1 MSRRLALSTTLILVL
16 ASLAGQADETI
27 TRGTNLAVDVAKDGR
42 VVMDL
47 AGDLWVVPQSGGDA
61 TRLTTGL
68 ASAQRPRW
76 SPDGSRL
83 AYTAI
88 TDQKQGIWIH
98 DLADGQTRHLSQ
110 DAWFDLHPTWHP
122 DGQRIT
128 YASDRTGT
136 GFDLWEVDLP
146 TGLHWRLSSR
156 AGDETEPAWSAD
168 GQHVVYIHTEND
180 RWSLI
185 LRRHGEPEEVL
196 VTGSERLAGPSW
208 RPDGSLITVWREG
221 ADETTLDM
229 IILSDPR
236 LVRRFMSG
244 EDFVKV
250 PVSWLDKHRML
261 YAAGGVIR
269 QRLFN
274 AWSSRTVPF
283 RATIE
288 TTPEVVVEKVRRS
301 LPRIDEPQGE
311 LVIHAT
317 RLFDG
322 VGGEYLR
329 DRDILISGGRIR
341 SVEPHEERPGT
352 IVIDMG
358 DLAVLPGLVDVQARL
373 PSGADEKTGPLLLAS
388 GVTTLVSDH
397 ADAEHLNTIW
407 SGKELPGPRLL
418 PSADWPVPDYSSVA
432 DSMTPGLDAIAASR
446 PARLI
451 GFDDPVARRFSEP
464 QTFDTGTTT
473 VVLGSSPNGM
483 PAGIA
488 LHAELRALVAARLK
502 PEQALR
508 AAGVNAAAAL
518 GVDPALGRVATG
530 AVADLVLVDGDPL
543 ADIDTA
549 LNVVAVV
556 RNGRFFSVAGL
567 IERAQTAE
575 TVE

>member
-1 MSRRLALSTTLILVL
+1 
-16 ASLAGQADETI
+16 
-27 TRGTNLAVDVAKDGR
+27 
-42 VVMDL
+42 
-47 AGDLWVVPQSGGDA
+47 
-61 TRLTTGL
+61 
-68 ASAQRPRW
+68 
-76 SPDGSRL
+76 
-83 AYTAI
+83 
-88 TDQKQGIWIH
+88 
-98 DLADGQTRHLSQ
+98 
-110 DAWFDLHPTWHP
+110 
-122 DGQRIT
+122 
-128 YASDRTGT
+128 
-136 GFDLWEVDLP
+136 
-146 TGLHWRLSSR
+146 
-156 AGDETEPAWSAD
+156 
-168 GQHVVYIHTEND
+168 
-180 RWSLI
+180 
-185 LRRHGEPEEVL
+185 
-196 VTGSERLAGPSW
+196 
-208 RPDGSLITVWREG
+208 
-221 ADETTLDM
+221 
-229 IILSDPR
+229 
-236 LVRRFMSG
+236 
-244 EDFVKV
+244 
-250 PVSWLDKHRML
+250 
-261 YAAGGVIR
+261 
-269 QRLFN
+269 
-274 AWSSRTVPF
+274 
-283 RATIE
+283 
-288 TTPEVVVEKVRRS
+288 
-301 LPRIDEPQGE
+301 
-311 LVIHAT
+311 
-317 RLFDG
+317 
-322 VGGEYLR
+322 
-329 DRDILISGGRIR
+329 
-341 SVEPHEERPGT
+341 VEPHEERPGT